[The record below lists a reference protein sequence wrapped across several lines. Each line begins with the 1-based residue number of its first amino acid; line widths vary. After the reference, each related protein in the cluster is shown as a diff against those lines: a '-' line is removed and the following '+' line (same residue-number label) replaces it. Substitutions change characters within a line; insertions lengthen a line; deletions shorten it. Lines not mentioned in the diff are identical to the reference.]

1 MVTDQFANS
10 IKQESE
16 DDSSKKFI
24 LTKLSV
30 TKFSTCSW
38 LHVRDF
44 PLVATCN
51 FLQSVSFLLVAR
63 AAAGQKV
70 ILMLSCVTKI
80 PSEME
85 EAPLY
90 KLLTLLALSTLL
102 SLFTLL
108 S

>member
-10 IKQESE
+10 IKQASE
-16 DDSSKKFI
+16 DDSSKMFI

-30 TKFSTCSW
+30 TKSSTYSW
-38 LHVRDF
+38 LHARDF
-44 PLVATCN
+44 PLQLAI
-51 FLQSVSFLLVAR
+51 FSHSVSFLLDAR

-80 PSEME
+80 PPELE